1 MSININE
8 LDNIRDLLE
17 SLDDESVLY
26 VEEDGTNKYVIMT
39 SSLYD
44 GVAEVADA
52 LKAGAATAIK
62 VAMPSFELSY
72 EDYENIKKQ
81 VDEALD
87 KAFRPKPEKL
97 N

>member
-1 MSININE
+1 MSVNINE
-8 LDNIRDLLE
+8 LANIKDLLE
-17 SLDDESVLY
+17 TLDDESVLY
-26 VEEDGTNKYVIMT
+26 VEEDGENKYVIMT

-44 GVAEVADA
+44 GVAEVAEA
-52 LKAGAATAIK
+52 LKNGAATAIK
-62 VAMPSFELSY
+62 VAMPNFELSY
-72 EDYENIKKQ
+72 EDYENIKRQ